1 MSKRDLLLK
10 ILVPLLILI
19 GAVAITL
26 VMVRSRQ
33 MPEPQEKEFAGPLVD
48 VMEVSRA
55 ERTIMVTGTGTVQ
68 PSREVAVTPQVSGQV
83 VELSPRMVTGGF
95 IAAGELLFAIE
106 ATDYQL
112 ALESARANQAM
123 AELELAKIA
132 GQAEVARLEWQRL
145 ALPGQA
151 EPDPLVVFEPQLKSA
166 EAQVAAARAAVAQAG
181 LNLKRTRLVAPFN
194 GYVRNE
200 SVEVGQ
206 YVKSGSSVAT
216 LAGTDEVEIEVP
228 LPLEE
233 LDWINLP
240 GRSEQTKPVNVE
252 VRLTLGSRLL
262 TWTGQ
267 VRRLLGDI
275 NPQNRMASLVVAVSD
290 PFGRSNSAGKA
301 AVQLA
306 PGTFVEVRVQGRML
320 SDVVVIPRL
329 ALHDHDTVWVVD
341 AQQTLRIRSVEV
353 VRREKDDVL
362 LSGGL
367 QAGERIVLTNL
378 SGAADGM
385 KLRPQAVKEES

>member
-10 ILVPLLILI
+10 IFLPLLILV
-19 GAVAITL
+19 GAIIITL
-26 VMVRSRQ
+26 MMVRSRQ
-33 MPEPQEKEFAGPLVD
+33 LPQPQEKEFAGPLVE
-48 VMEVSRA
+48 VMEVTRA

-83 VELSPRMVTGGF
+83 VELSPRMVAGGF
-95 IAAGELLFAIE
+95 VEAGELLFAIE

-132 GQAEVARLEWQRL
+132 GQADVARLEWQRL
-145 ALPGQA
+145 ALPGQS
-151 EPDPLVVFEPQLKSA
+151 EPEPLVVFEPQLKSA
-166 EAQVAAARAAVAQAG
+166 EAQVAAARAAVSQAG

-194 GYVRNE
+194 GYVRTE
-200 SVEVGQ
+200 KVEVGQ
-206 YVKSGSSVAT
+206 YVKSGTNVAT
-216 LAGTDEVEIEVP
+216 LGGTDEVEIVVP

-233 LDWINLP
+233 LDWIDLP
-240 GRSEQTKPVNVE
+240 KRNGQINNVSVE
-252 VRLTLGSRLL
+252 VRLTLGNRLS

-275 NPQNRMASLVVAVSD
+275 NPQNRMASLVVSVSD
-290 PFGRSNSAGKA
+290 PFGRSNSAEKT

-306 PGTFVEVRVQGRML
+306 PGTFVEVRVQGRLL
-320 SDVVVIPRL
+320 SGVVVVPRL

-341 AQQTLRIRSVEV
+341 EQQTLRIRSVEV
-353 VRREKDDVL
+353 VRREKEEVL

-367 QAGERIVLTNL
+367 QAGEKIVLTNL

-385 KLRPQAVKEES
+385 KLRPQPVKE

>member
-10 ILVPLLILI
+10 ILLPLLILI
-19 GAVAITL
+19 GAIAITL
-26 VMVRSRQ
+26 VMVKSRQ
-33 MPEPQEKEFAGPLVD
+33 MPQPEKKEFAGPLVD
-48 VMEVSRA
+48 VMEVARA
-55 ERTIMVTGTGTVQ
+55 ERIIMVTGTGTVQ
-68 PSREVAVTPQVSGQV
+68 PSREVAVTPQISGQV

-95 IAAGELLFAIE
+95 VAAGELLFAIE

-166 EAQVAAARAAVAQAG
+166 EAQVSAARAAVAQAE

-233 LDWINLP
+233 LDWIDLP
-240 GRSEQTKPVNVE
+240 GRNGQTNPVNVE
-252 VRLTLGSRLL
+252 VRLTLGNRIL

-290 PFGRSNSAGKA
+290 PFGRSHSAEKA
-301 AVQLA
+301 TMQLA
-306 PGTFVEVRVQGRML
+306 PGTFVEVRVQGRLL

-341 AQQTLRIRSVEV
+341 AQQTLQIRSVDV

-367 QAGERIVLTNL
+367 QAGEKIVLTNL

-385 KLRPQAVKEES
+385 KLRPQPVKE

>member
-1 MSKRDLLLK
+1 MSKRDVLLK
-10 ILVPLLILI
+10 ILLPILILI
-19 GAVAITL
+19 GAIVITL
-26 VMVRSRQ
+26 IMVRSRQ
-33 MPEPQEKEFAGPLVD
+33 MPQPEEKEFAGPLVEI
-48 VMEVSRA
+48 MMVSRA
-55 ERTIMVTGTGTVQ
+55 ERTITVTGTGTVQ

-95 IAAGELLFAIE
+95 VEAGELLFAIE

-132 GQAEVARLEWQRL
+132 SQADVARLEWQRL
-145 ALPGQA
+145 SLPGQK

-166 EAQVAAARAAVAQAG
+166 EAQVAAARAAVAQAE
-181 LNLKRTRLVAPFN
+181 LNLQRTRLTAPFN

-200 SVEVGQ
+200 SVEIGQ
-206 YVKSGSSVAT
+206 YVKSGNSVAT
-216 LAGTDEVEIEVP
+216 LGGTDEVEIEVP

-233 LDWINLP
+233 LDWIDLP
-240 GRSEQTKPVNVE
+240 GRTGQTNPVNVE

-262 TWTGQ
+262 IWTGQ
-267 VRRLLGDI
+267 VRRVLGDI

-290 PFGRSNSAGKA
+290 PFGRGNPAEKEV
-301 AVQLA
+301 VQLA

-341 AQQTLRIRSVEV
+341 EQKTLRIRSVEV
-353 VRREKDDVL
+353 VRREKDSVL

-367 QAGERIVLTNL
+367 QAGEKVVLTNL

-385 KLRPQAVKEES
+385 KLRPQAVKE

>member
-55 ERTIMVTGTGTVQ
+55 ERIIMVTGTGTVQ

-95 IAAGELLFAIE
+95 IEAGELLFAIE

-166 EAQVAAARAAVAQAG
+166 EAQVAAARAAVAQAE

-228 LPLEE
+228 MPLEE
-233 LDWINLP
+233 LDWIDLP
-240 GRSEQTKPVNVE
+240 GRNGQTNPVNVE
-252 VRLTLGSRLL
+252 VRLALGSRLL

-290 PFGRSNSAGKA
+290 PFGRSNSEEKEV
-301 AVQLA
+301 VQLA

-341 AQQTLRIRSVEV
+341 AQQTLRIRSVDV